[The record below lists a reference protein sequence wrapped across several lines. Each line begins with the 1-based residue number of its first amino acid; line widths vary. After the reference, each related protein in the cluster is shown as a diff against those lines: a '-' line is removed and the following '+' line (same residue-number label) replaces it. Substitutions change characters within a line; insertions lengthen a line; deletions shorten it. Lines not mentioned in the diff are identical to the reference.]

1 MAEMRPTA
9 LFLILVSMLCA
20 AAPEAPRPEVPRKAA
35 DYAIQ
40 TAPDKYIWTNQ
51 YAGKTVVLAF
61 ILTDCSHCQFTTGL
75 LNAIQKDY
83 GERGVQV
90 LESAI
95 NPMSALHIPEFTKQF
110 QPAFPVG
117 YNDQK
122 YAAKF
127 LGYPEDDPM
136 FMPQIVM
143 IDRTGMIRAQFSG
156 DDTRLLKDVQDKT
169 LREALDQTLGAVQ
182 AAQKKGQTA
191 NRPSAPKQ

>member
-9 LFLILVSMLCA
+9 LFLIFVSMLCA
-20 AAPEAPRPEVPRKAA
+20 AGPDVPRKAS

-40 TAPDKYIWTNQ
+40 IAPDKYIWTNQ
-51 YAGKTVVLAF
+51 YAGKTVILAF

-83 GERGVQV
+83 ADRGVQV
-90 LESAI
+90 LESAV
-95 NPMSALHIPEFTKQF
+95 NPMSALQIPGFKEQF
-110 QPAFPVG
+110 KPAFPIG

-127 LGYPEDDPM
+127 LGYPEEDPM
-136 FMPQIVM
+136 FMPQIVI
-143 IDRTGMIRAQFSG
+143 IDRTGTIRAQFAG

-169 LREALDQTLGAVQ
+169 LRAALDQTSGTAQ
-182 AAQKKGQTA
+182 PAQKKGQTA
-191 NRPSAPKQ
+191 NRPPAPKQ